1 MRGTPRE
8 LTAAACLALS
18 LSLAAC
24 APSSRTAEPTPSAS
38 PSASPSSASASPSP
52 TPSPAGTP
60 EARATVIGVIGDW
73 GVNDPA
79 LADVVRVMSG
89 FNGGDPLD
97 AVVTTGDNAYVT
109 GTSAQAAYAR
119 RQLAPLLRGG
129 TRLYASL
136 GNHDEYTLNGRPVM
150 RAFGMRA
157 RWYTA
162 VVGPVQLVVLDA
174 NRTDD
179 PAQLAFV
186 KRTLAAPRPV
196 PYRVL
201 VFHQVVGSCS
211 YHGPEPGVVKNW
223 LPLFGGRVDLV
234 LNGHNHTYERFT
246 GPAGT
251 PYVVT
256 GGGGARLYPSARI
269 ACRGPVK
276 VSFLDTVYHAVRLT
290 ATPQRLVVEAIGLDG
305 SAFDTVTVYPKVRK

>member
-1 MRGTPRE
+1 
-8 LTAAACLALS
+8 
-18 LSLAAC
+18 
-24 APSSRTAEPTPSAS
+24 
-38 PSASPSSASASPSP
+38 
-52 TPSPAGTP
+52 
-60 EARATVIGVIGDW
+60 VIGVIGDW
-73 GVNDPA
+73 GVKDPA
-79 LADVVRVMSG
+79 LGDVIRLMGG
-89 FNGGDPLD
+89 FNGGRPLD

-109 GTSAQAAYAR
+109 GTSAEAAYAR
-119 RQLAPLLRGG
+119 RQLTPLLRRG

-136 GNHDEYTLNGRPVM
+136 GNHDEYTLGGRPVM
-150 RAFGMRA
+150 RAFGIKA

-179 PAQLAFV
+179 PAQLAFI

-201 VFHQVVGSCS
+201 VFHQPVGSCS

-251 PYVVT
+251 PYVTT

-305 SAFDTVTVYPKVRK
+305 TAFDSVTVYPRRR